1 MEKVRKELRDELY
14 RLRLQLELI
23 KKERIEEDERI
34 KEIETKISAVRRQI
48 AQELIEHKEDIKNGK
63 TIDISSYNKN
73 SDRYTNTLN
82 KAILKVSTNIS
93 GVAKDLVSG
102 LFSQMEKSMDNYS
115 E

>member
-1 MEKVRKELRDELY
+1 MNHKIFNRILFILFILFLVLYFSSNAGVIDYSSKNRKELTE
-14 RLRLQLELI
+14 Q
-23 KKERIEEDERI
+23 
-34 KEIETKISAVRRQI
+34 EIMKFE
-48 AQELIEHKEDIKNGK
+48 EDIKNGK

>member
-1 MEKVRKELRDELY
+1 MNHKIFNRILLVLFILFLVLYFSSNAGVIDYSSKNRKELTE
-14 RLRLQLELI
+14 Q
-23 KKERIEEDERI
+23 
-34 KEIETKISAVRRQI
+34 EIMKFE
-48 AQELIEHKEDIKNGK
+48 EDIKNGK
-63 TIDISSYNKN
+63 TIDINSYNKN

>member
-1 MEKVRKELRDELY
+1 MNHKIFNRILLVLFILFLVLYFSSNAGGIDYSSNNRKELTE
-14 RLRLQLELI
+14 Q
-23 KKERIEEDERI
+23 
-34 KEIETKISAVRRQI
+34 EIMKFE
-48 AQELIEHKEDIKNGK
+48 EDIKNGK
-63 TIDISSYNKN
+63 TIDINSYNKN